1 LKNLEIKNPKIT
13 MTNFIEN
20 QKWRYATKKFD
31 AAKKIS
37 AADLETLKDAI
48 QLSSSSYGLQLYKVF
63 IIENPEVRAQLQPAS
78 WGQSQIV
85 EASHLL
91 VFANIVDVQ
100 DQHIDDYVQNIANT
114 RGLTV
119 EDLKGYS
126 DFMKSKIVP
135 LPVEQKAVWTS
146 KQTYLA
152 LGNLLNAAAELK
164 IDVTP
169 MEGFEPEKY
178 NEILGLKALGLN
190 ASLVAAV
197 GYRHEED
204 ATQHYVKV
212 RKPKQELFIT
222 I

>member
-1 LKNLEIKNPKIT
+1 MN
-13 MTNFIEN
+13 NFIEN
-20 QKWRYATKKFD
+20 QNWRYATKKFD
-31 AAKKIS
+31 ATKKVS
-37 AADLETLKDAI
+37 AEDLETLKKAI

-63 IIENPEVRAQLQPAS
+63 IIENPAIREQLHPVS

-85 EASHLL
+85 EASHLF
-91 VFANIVDVQ
+91 VFANVVDVQ
-100 DQHIDDYVQNIANT
+100 ENHIDNYVQNIANT
-114 RGLTV
+114 RGLAL

-126 DFMKSKIVP
+126 DFMKSKIVS

-169 MEGFEPEKY
+169 MEGFEPEQY
-178 NEILGLKALGLN
+178 NEILGLDKLGLN
-190 ASLVAAV
+190 AALVATI

-204 ATQHYVKV
+204 ATQHYAKV
-212 RKPKQELFIT
+212 RKSIEELFET

>member
-1 LKNLEIKNPKIT
+1 MNNCR
-13 MTNFIEN
+13 EN
-20 QKWRYATKKFD
+20 QNWRYATKKFD
-31 AAKKIS
+31 ATKKVS
-37 AADLETLKDAI
+37 TEDLETLKKAI

-63 IIENPEVRAQLQPAS
+63 IIENPEVRAQLQPVS

-85 EASHLL
+85 DASHLL
-91 VFANIVDVQ
+91 VFANIVNVQ
-100 DQHIDDYVQNIANT
+100 ESHIDAYVQNIADT
-114 RGLTV
+114 RGLSV

-178 NEILGLKALGLN
+178 NEILGLDKLGLN
-190 ASLVAAV
+190 ASLVAAI

-204 ATQHYVKV
+204 ATQHYAKV
-212 RKPKQELFIT
+212 RKPIEELFET

>member
-1 LKNLEIKNPKIT
+1 MP
-13 MTNFIEN
+13 NFIEN

-31 AAKKIS
+31 ASKKVS
-37 AADLETLKDAI
+37 ASDLETLKEAI
-48 QLSSSSYGLQLYKVF
+48 QLSTSSYGLQLYKVF
-63 IIENPEVRAQLQPAS
+63 IIKNPEVRAQLQPAS
-78 WGQSQIV
+78 WGQSQII
-85 EASHLL
+85 EASHLF

-100 DQHIDDYVQNIANT
+100 ENHIDEYVQNIATT
-114 RGLTV
+114 RGLSID
-119 EDLKGYS
+119 DLKGYS
-126 DFMKSKIVP
+126 DFMKSKIVS
-135 LPVEQKAVWTS
+135 LPVDQKSVWTS

-152 LGNLLNAAAELK
+152 LANLMNAAAELK

-178 NEILGLKALGLN
+178 NEILGFNALGLN
-190 ASLVAAV
+190 ASLVAAI